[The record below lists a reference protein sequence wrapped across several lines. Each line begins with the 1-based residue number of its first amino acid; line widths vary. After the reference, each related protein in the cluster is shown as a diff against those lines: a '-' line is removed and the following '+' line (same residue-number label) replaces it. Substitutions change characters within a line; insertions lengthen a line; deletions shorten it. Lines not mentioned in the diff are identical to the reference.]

1 MLPKKDTVKELV
13 VGKYCLKHSQPGQG
27 DIAKIAEGAIMA
39 YDILIQEI
47 EAQQANQATLIML
60 KGKEAHGKDEAR
72 F

>member
-1 MLPKKDTVKELV
+1 MLPKKDMVKELV
-13 VGKYCLKHSQPGQG
+13 VGRYCLKHSQPGQG

-39 YDILIQEI
+39 YDILLAEI

-60 KGKEAHGKDEAR
+60 KGKEAHAQSETR